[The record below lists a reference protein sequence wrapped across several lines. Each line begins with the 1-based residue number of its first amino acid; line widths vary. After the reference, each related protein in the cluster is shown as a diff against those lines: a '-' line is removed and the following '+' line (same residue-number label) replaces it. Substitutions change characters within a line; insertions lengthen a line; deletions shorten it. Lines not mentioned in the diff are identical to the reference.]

1 MLVKRWRRI
10 VASVAMG
17 MAIATFGVASPAHA
31 SDDYLVASDP
41 DRHQELKRMPGWVT
55 LVFRSAANAKLAKI
69 LVLDSAG
76 KNISTGAL
84 IVEDTNVTTQLAF
97 DVPKGTYTVMYRTS
111 GTDGRVRG
119 GSYQFAYGKG
129 TWGNE
134 QKEVWIGEEEQ
145 PPVLNS
151 PDPNA
156 TGSATPSVSPSATAE
171 PSSASPSGAAST
183 PSGSPS
189 PAPAGGDSQLPW
201 IIGASALIVAVAG
214 GSGVYVW
221 RRRRG

>member
-1 MLVKRWRRI
+1 
-10 VASVAMG
+10 MG
-17 MAIATFGVASPAHA
+17 VVIAALGGVTPAQA
-31 SDDYLVASDP
+31 VDDYLVASDP
-41 DRHQELKRMPGWVT
+41 ARHQELKRMPGWVT

-69 LVLDSAG
+69 LVLNSAG
-76 KNISTGAL
+76 KNISTGAV
-84 IVEDTNVTTQLAF
+84 IVEDTNVTTQLGF

-129 TWGNE
+129 TWGSE

-156 TGSATPSVSPSATAE
+156 TGASTATPSASPSTTPE
-171 PSSASPSGAAST
+171 PSGASPSGAASA
-183 PSGSPS
+183 PSNTAAPTSPT
-189 PAPAGGDSQLPW
+189 GGDSLLPW
-201 IIGASALIVAVAG
+201 IIGAGALVVAVAG
-214 GSGVYVW
+214 GAGVFAW
-221 RRRRG
+221 RRRRR